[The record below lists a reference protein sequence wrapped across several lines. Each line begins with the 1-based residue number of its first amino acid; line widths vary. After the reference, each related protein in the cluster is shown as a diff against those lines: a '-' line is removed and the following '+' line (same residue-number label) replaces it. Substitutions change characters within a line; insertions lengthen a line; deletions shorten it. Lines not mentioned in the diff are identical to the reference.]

1 MCENVGEGPG
11 QEWGMKNRMLLLELL
26 LVSHR
31 ALGFG
36 PSSSLARVCPQ
47 ALTTLLDTHRP
58 FPNTRQCN
66 IFSETNGYSLFFHVK

>member
-11 QEWGMKNRMLLLELL
+11 QEEGRLKNRMRLLELL

-36 PSSSLARVCPQ
+36 PSFSLAGVRPQ
-47 ALTTLLDTHRP
+47 ALTTLLDTP
-58 FPNTRQCN
+58 
-66 IFSETNGYSLFFHVK
+66 